1 MADSYNEAL
10 SNIRQYATEA
20 QDAQESQMDVDVSSI
35 ETRLDS
41 TLKELQDRV
50 RQHQIA
56 LDKVLRH
63 ITALS
68 LPKAQI
74 FNIQRSYA
82 QHLQV
87 VSPQPHLPIHESA

>member
-10 SNIRQYATEA
+10 SNIHQYATEA
-20 QDAQESQMDVDVSSI
+20 QDAQESQMDVDVSSA

-50 RQHQIA
+50 KQQQIA

-63 ITALS
+63 SYS
-68 LPKAQI
+68 LPKVQI
-74 FNIQRSYA
+74 
-82 QHLQV
+82 LT
-87 VSPQPHLPIHESA
+87 

>member
-10 SNIRQYATEA
+10 SNIHQYATKA

-50 RQHQIA
+50 KQQQIA

-63 ITALS
+63 NYS
-68 LPKAQI
+68 PPKAQI
-74 FNIQRSYA
+74 
-82 QHLQV
+82 LT
-87 VSPQPHLPIHESA
+87 

>member
-20 QDAQESQMDVDVSSI
+20 QDAQESQMDVDVSGI

-50 RQHQIA
+50 KQQKIA
-56 LDKVLRH
+56 LDKVPRH

-74 FNIQRSYA
+74 FNIQCSYA
-82 QHLQV
+82 PHLQAM
-87 VSPQPHLPIHESA
+87 SPRSHLPIHESV

>member
-1 MADSYNEAL
+1 MAGSYNEAL

-20 QDAQESQMDVDVSSI
+20 QDAQESQMDVDVSSA

-50 RQHQIA
+50 KQQQIA

-63 ITALS
+63 IAALS
-68 LPKAQI
+68 SPKAQN
-74 FNIQRSYA
+74 FNIKRSYA
-82 QHLQV
+82 LHLQA
-87 VSPQPHLPIHESA
+87 VSPQPHLPIHESV